1 MSLKGTLK
9 RKFGLLRRT
18 AKKYLNSGGG
28 KTSTKT
34 KLSVNAKE
42 YIPLSRVRPPSPKN
56 DVANSFSRMNIK
68 NANAVQSAAF
78 MSSLTAEWLKLKEH
92 IENAVAID
100 CEMVGVGY
108 ESALAHVAIVD
119 FNGKVI
125 YDRYVIPRGGVESIT
140 NYRTKFS
147 GITPSKLAHL
157 DKVRHSFETV
167 KREVHS
173 ILKDKMIVGHG
184 LVNDFKVLEFVP
196 KADKVWDSTTIEQ
209 FQQDHPHIPGLKQ
222 PRKLKVIAKEFANNN
237 IQLNSKTGHSPL
249 EDARASMNL
258 YRISFGYPK
267 VTYASMSRAF

>member
-28 KTSTKT
+28 KTPS
-34 KLSVNAKE
+34 KLSVTAKE
-42 YIPLSRVRPPSPKN
+42 YIPPSRVRTPSPKN
-56 DVANSFSRMNIK
+56 NIANSFSRMTIK
-68 NANAVQSAAF
+68 NADAVESAEF
-78 MSSLTAEWLKLKEH
+78 MTSLTSEWLKFKKH

-119 FNGKVI
+119 FNGKVL
-125 YDRYVIPRGGVESIT
+125 YDKYVIPRGGVESIT

-147 GITPSKLAHL
+147 GITPSKLERL
-157 DKVRHSFETV
+157 DKVRHSFETI
-167 KREVHS
+167 KREVHK
-173 ILKDKMIVGHG
+173 ILEGKMIVGHG
-184 LVNDFKVLEFVP
+184 LINDFKVLDFEP
-196 KADKVWDSTTIEQ
+196 KAEKVWDSTTIEQ

-222 PRKLKVIAKEFANNN
+222 ARKLKVIAKEFANNN

-267 VTYASMSRAF
+267 VTYESMSRAF